1 METSLLLQIAKADAE
16 DVMAAPCVLSPFKGP
31 QKPIDWLA
39 LFQV

>member
-16 DVMAAPCVLSPFKGP
+16 DVMAPCVLSPFKGP